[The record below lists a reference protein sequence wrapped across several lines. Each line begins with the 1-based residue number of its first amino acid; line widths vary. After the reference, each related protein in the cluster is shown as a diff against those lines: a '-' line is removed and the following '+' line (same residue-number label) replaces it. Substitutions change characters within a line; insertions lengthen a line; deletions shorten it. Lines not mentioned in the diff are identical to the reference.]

1 VGYYNPHYV
10 KYIGRNQFE
19 LKMIINFKC
28 NNDKDYTHRKRL
40 IMVTKYNENRGGFG
54 FAMLD
59 DDYLD

>member
-1 VGYYNPHYV
+1 LNYNPHYV

-19 LKMIINFKC
+19 LKIIINFKC